1 MTITRMRIERER
13 AGMSRAA
20 VARVAEMNASSVGQ
34 IEVGRLRPY
43 PSQLARIAAAIGWE
57 GEPDGLLEEL
67 TMEEPG

>member
-34 IEVGRLRPY
+34 IENGRLRPY
-43 PSQLARIAAAIGWE
+43 PSQLARIAAALGWE
-57 GEPDGLLEEL
+57 DEPERLIEDVAG
-67 TMEEPG
+67 GGWR